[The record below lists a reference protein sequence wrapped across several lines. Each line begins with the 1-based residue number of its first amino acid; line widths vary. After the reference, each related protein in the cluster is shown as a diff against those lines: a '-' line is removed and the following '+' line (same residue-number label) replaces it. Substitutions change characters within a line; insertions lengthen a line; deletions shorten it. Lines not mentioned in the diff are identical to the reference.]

1 MYLCGPTLLTT
12 PHIGQMRSAVSF
24 DVLHRWLRFRGFD
37 VTLCRNLTDIEDKI
51 IARSIAESV
60 DWWRIAEASHHAFTA
75 AYRSLGCLPPTV
87 EPRATGHIPEV
98 LDLIAELVD
107 RGHAYATTTGVYF
120 NVASFPGYGALSR
133 RRPTE
138 WLLADGG
145 FGKRAAADF
154 ALWKA
159 ARPEEPYWSSPWGR
173 GRPGWHIECSAMA
186 GRYLG
191 PEFDIHAGGRDLLFP
206 HHENEIAQSRAGGRA
221 FARYWLHNGQ
231 VNTNGEKIRKSPDNP
246 LSLNRILADVQP
258 TALRYYFIT
267 AHYHADL
274 EFSITA
280 VRQASS
286 AFGRVARFVER
297 CSALVGMRANGTE
310 DVPAEFAAAM
320 DDDLSTPA
328 ALRVL
333 HGEARS
339 GNRALAT
346 GDREGAA
353 TRLRRVDAMLEVLG
367 LRPQAAPTEG
377 SGDQELLSLA
387 LECRE
392 AARARGDYAL
402 ADRIRTRLA
411 ALGVVI
417 EDGAGR
423 CAQQ

>member
-24 DVLHRWLRFRGFD
+24 DVLHRWLRFRGFE

-60 DWWRIAEASHHAFTA
+60 DWWRITEASHHAFTA
-75 AYRSLGCLPPTV
+75 AYRSLGCLPPSV
-87 EPRATGHIPEV
+87 EPRATGHIPEI
-98 LDLIAELVD
+98 LDLIAELVN
-107 RGHAYATTTGVYF
+107 RGHAYTTPTGVYF
-120 NVASFPGYGALSR
+120 DVASFPGYGALSR

-138 WLLADGG
+138 WLPAEGR

-159 ARPEEPYWSSPWGR
+159 TRPGEPYWSSPWGR

-206 HHENEIAQSRAGGRA
+206 HHENEIAQARAGGRA

-231 VNTNGEKIRKSPDNP
+231 VNTKGEKIRKSPDNP
-246 LSLNRILADVQP
+246 LSLDNVLADVP
-258 TALRYYFIT
+258 PMALRYYFIT
-267 AHYHADL
+267 AHYRTDL
-274 EFSITA
+274 EFGVTA
-280 VRQASS
+280 VRQAAS
-286 AFGRVARFVER
+286 AFERVTRFVER
-297 CSALVGMRANGTE
+297 CSALVGRRAEGTE
-310 DVPAEFAAAM
+310 DVPTEFAAAM

-328 ALRVL
+328 ALRLL
-333 HGEARS
+333 HSEVRS

-346 GDREGAA
+346 GNHESAA
-353 TRLRRVDAMLEVLG
+353 TRLRRVDAMLEALG
-367 LRPQAAPTEG
+367 LRPQAAPTEAR
-377 SGDQELLSLA
+377 GDQEFLSLM
-387 LECRE
+387 LDCRE
-392 AARARGDYAL
+392 AARARGEYAL
-402 ADRIRTRLA
+402 ADRIRARLA
-411 ALGVVI
+411 ALGVAI
-417 EDGAGR
+417 EDGVSR